1 VPLLAWLLAACGG
14 TRDATAPVAPPAPP
28 APAPVVGALQVTV
41 SGLPAGAAARVTV
54 TGPGGTFAV
63 TGTSTLSVAPGRY
76 TITAVQVAAGP
87 ALYDPLEASQ
97 QRDVLGGA
105 TAAVAVGHTLS
116 RAAHPVV
123 VRLVDSVRAAFNLP
137 ALAGAIVTAEDRV
150 VAWGVAGTRRATGG
164 AAVTVNDLWHLGS
177 NFKAFTGTLAA
188 VAVSRGVIAYG
199 TTLAEAFP
207 ELVSSMRAEYRGV
220 TLRDLLAHRAG
231 LPRDPAGVAIT
242 GATRTEQRQSVT
254 QWAVQQPPATTPGT
268 YSYTNTG
275 YMLAGA
281 MLERALGVS
290 FEEAMARHVWTPL
303 GITNAGWGAQAAAG
317 SSEQPVSHSWQDGAW
332 RVREAFDNPP
342 VYASAGGAHMT
353 LDGWS
358 RFLQEVLRMEAG
370 TTSLAPL
377 AIQRETTASI
387 AATGSDAYGLGW
399 FITSRSWAGGRTL
412 THNGTNTGF
421 GSVTWMAPLRGF
433 AVLATTNSWD
443 TVGNR
448 SASAMDVLVGRLI
461 SFRET
466 GR

>member
-1 VPLLAWLLAACGG
+1 MLAWLLAACGATG
-14 TRDATAPVAPPAPP
+14 DATAPAGPPAPP
-28 APAPVVGALQVTV
+28 PPAPVPGALQVTV

-54 TGPGGTFAV
+54 SGPGGTFAV
-63 TGTSTLSVAPGRY
+63 TGTTTLSALSPGRY
-76 TITAVQVAAGP
+76 TVTAVQVAAGP

-97 QRDVLGGA
+97 LRDVLGGA

-116 RAAHPVV
+116 RQPHPVV

-137 ALAGAIVTAEDRV
+137 ALAGAIVTADDRV
-150 VAWGVAGTRRATGG
+150 VAWGVAGTRRVTGG
-164 AAVTVNDLWHLGS
+164 AMVTGNDLWHLGS

-188 VAVSRGVIAYG
+188 VAVARGAIAYG
-199 TTLAEAFP
+199 TTLAQVFP
-207 ELVSSMRAEYRGV
+207 ELVPTMRAEYREA

-231 LPRDPAGVAIT
+231 MPRDPVGGAIT
-242 GATRTEQRQSVT
+242 GATRADQRRSVT

-268 YSYTNTG
+268 YHYTNTG
-275 YMLAGA
+275 YLLAGA
-281 MLERALGVS
+281 MLERALGES
-290 FEEAMARHVWTPL
+290 FEDAMARHVWAPL
-303 GITNAGWGAQAAAG
+303 GIVNAGWGAQAAAG
-317 SSEQPVSHSWQDGAW
+317 ASDQPVSHSWQNGEW
-332 RVREAFDNPP
+332 RVREAHDNPP

-370 TTSLAPL
+370 TSSLAPL

-387 AATGSDAYGLGW
+387 TSTGSDAYGLGW

-412 THNGTNTGF
+412 THNGTNTAF

-443 TVGNR
+443 SVGNR
-448 SASAMDVLVGRLI
+448 SATAMDVLVGRLI

>member
-1 VPLLAWLLAACGG
+1 MATLLLAACGG
-14 TRDATAPVAPPAPP
+14 GGDAGAPVTPVAP
-28 APAPVVGALQVTV
+28 PAPVVGALQVTV

-54 TGPGGTFAV
+54 TGPGGTFPV
-63 TGTSTLSVAPGRY
+63 TGTTTLSALSPGRY
-76 TITAVQVAAGP
+76 TVAAAQVAAGP
-87 ALYDPLEASQ
+87 ALYDPVEASQ
-97 QRDVLGGA
+97 PRDVQGGA
-105 TAAVAVGHTLS
+105 TAAVAVGHALS
-116 RAAHPVV
+116 RLPHPVV

-137 ALAGAIVTAEDRV
+137 ALAGALVTAEDRV
-150 VAWGVAGTRRATGG
+150 MAWGVAGTRRATGG
-164 AAVTVNDLWHLGS
+164 AAATVHDLWHLGS
-177 NFKAFTGTLAA
+177 NFKAFTGMLAA
-188 VAVSRGVIAYG
+188 VAVARGAIAYG

-207 ELVSSMRAEYRGV
+207 ELVPTMRAEYRGA

-231 LPRDPAGVAIT
+231 VPRDPAAGAIT
-242 GATRTEQRQSVT
+242 GATRAEQRRSVT

-281 MLERALGVS
+281 MLERALAVP

-317 SSEQPVSHSWQDGAW
+317 ASDQPVSHAWQDGGW

-387 AATGSDAYGLGW
+387 TPTGSDAYGLGW
-399 FITSRSWAGGRTL
+399 FITSRTWAGGRTL
-412 THNGTNTGF
+412 THNGTNTAF

-448 SASAMDVLVGRLI
+448 SAIAMDVLVGRLI